1 MSEEQHK
8 SLLAEITMEELKVAV
23 ARLKTGKSPGADRY
37 PAEWY
42 KSMVDHLAPTLLK
55 AYNWVVQKREILP
68 SWREAIISV
77 ILKEGKERLEGGNFL
92 ERKRN

>member
-1 MSEEQHK
+1 
-8 SLLAEITMEELKVAV
+8 
-23 ARLKTGKSPGADRY
+23 
-37 PAEWY
+37 
-42 KSMVDHLAPTLLK
+42 MVDHLAPTLLK

-92 ERKRN
+92 ERKKKKWNGKTYILMLP